1 MSDPSALTQI
11 LWSDDPATRR
21 ALWTIA
27 GLVLPIALAVF
38 VPPILR
44 VTRLFFLERRLRDTL
59 DEYESKG
66 KAAQRGALRE
76 WIRDSA
82 LRRQFEEF
90 ERRWTSAQL
99 SEGTGRAPIRLLDV
113 LEDQPLLPIGPRRSL
128 LPVLPGLFLGIGVF
142 GALFGLIPGVT
153 QLGQAAGGAAG
164 AVAGAVA
171 DAAGAIASAEGALA
185 PDPLALQLGLALRA
199 TAWGFAAAIAASVV
213 GRLVEGS
220 FEARSRGLDEI
231 LAHAYEAVSPGE
243 LAEITRHTQQKT
255 LDTLG
260 RELTQFAHELNERL
274 ERGLQRIEQS
284 SSRAASLVSQEQR
297 GALHSVVQE
306 LSLTVRQGV
315 EHHLAELRGALQRA
329 VDYQSSVTSG
339 LSETYERMVENAQM
353 QDRVARTLGE
363 SANALDAAA
372 RTLGSELRTIDAAP
386 SPLAVG
392 ATPVVAVRD
401 ELELERIRES
411 EAIAAQIAEDLGQ
424 ALRGFT
430 EQVQRIDATMEALR
444 LELHEESRTRKEAP
458 ADPARTARPE
468 RAPAT
473 REPGGSLVAGERSGG
488 RVPSTVAPAHA
499 PAPAFAAKPPV
510 PVSPA
515 APVSPPTS
523 APPVAPLAPALPPLP
538 ATPARPAAPSAP
550 LAPAATAASPVSSPA
565 VAPALA
571 STTAERPSGS
581 ERGSERGADV
591 ASVDGPIGR
600 ELSLS
605 GFRVGAPRAQGP
617 DPYERLASGFEPPSN
632 VRHFPTREREL
643 GDELKLS
650 GLLGPSAPGA
660 PRGGAAPAGAPRS
673 ASSAETG
680 PAPKRVGP
688 DDEQG

>member
-27 GLVLPIALAVF
+27 ALVVPIALAVF
-38 VPPILR
+38 LTPIVR

-76 WIRDSA
+76 WLRDSA
-82 LRRQFEEF
+82 LQRQFAEF
-90 ERRWTSAQL
+90 ERRWTLAQL

-153 QLGQAAGGAAG
+153 LLGDAAG
-164 AVAGAVA
+164 AVAGAAGAAA
-171 DAAGAIASAEGALA
+171 DAGAIAGAA
-185 PDPLALQLGLALRA
+185 GGAADPLALQLGLALRA
-199 TAWGFAAAIAASVV
+199 TAWGFAAAISASVV

-220 FEARSRGLDEI
+220 FDARSRGLDEI

-297 GALHSVVQE
+297 GALHTVVQE
-306 LSLTVRQGV
+306 LSLAVRQGV
-315 EHHLAELRGALQRA
+315 DHHLAELRGALQRA
-329 VDYQSSVTSG
+329 VDYQSSVTNG

-372 RTLGSELRTIDAAP
+372 RSLKSEIRPIDPTAPAPVLAGSVHP
-386 SPLAVG
+386 S
-392 ATPVVAVRD
+392 D
-401 ELELERIRES
+401 ELELERLRES
-411 EAIAAQIAEDLGQ
+411 EAIAAQIADDLGQ

-430 EQVQRIDATMEALR
+430 EQVKLIDKTMEALR
-444 LELHEESRTRKEAP
+444 LEIHEESRQRKQAPPEAP
-458 ADPARTARPE
+458 RPAKPSTGALPPRERSWSPAPVERSVPPQTTAPVPPVPVAATAVPLAPPAAAPIQSIPPAMPAPTRTSTQAEPHSAPLATPVSAPREVSAGAPAGE
-468 RAPAT
+468 RAPA
-473 REPGGSLVAGERSGG
+473 
-488 RVPSTVAPAHA
+488 
-499 PAPAFAAKPPV
+499 
-510 PVSPA
+510 
-515 APVSPPTS
+515 
-523 APPVAPLAPALPPLP
+523 
-538 ATPARPAAPSAP
+538 
-550 LAPAATAASPVSSPA
+550 
-565 VAPALA
+565 
-571 STTAERPSGS
+571 
-581 ERGSERGADV
+581 SERGADV
-591 ASVDGPIGR
+591 ASIDGPIGR

-617 DPYERLASGFEPPSN
+617 DPYERLASGVEPPSN

-650 GLLGPSAPGA
+650 GLLGPSV
-660 PRGGAAPAGAPRS
+660 PRGGVAPTGAPGSSPGSAPGSAPGNASRPAPASERS
-673 ASSAETG
+673 PE
-680 PAPKRVGP
+680 PKRA
-688 DDEQG
+688 DELDQLDELE

>member
-1 MSDPSALTQI
+1 MSDPSSLTQI

-21 ALWTIA
+21 ALWTIL
-27 GLVLPIALAVF
+27 GLVVPIALVVF
-38 VPPILR
+38 LPPIVR
-44 VTRLFFLERRLRDTL
+44 VLRLFFLERRLRDTL

-76 WIRDSA
+76 WLRDSA
-82 LRRQFEEF
+82 LTRQFAEF
-90 ERRWTSAQL
+90 ERRWTIAQL

-153 QLGQAAGGAAG
+153 HLGDAASAA
-164 AVAGAVA
+164 AAE
-171 DAAGAIASAEGALA
+171 AGAIAAAA
-185 PDPLALQLGLALRA
+185 VDPLAQQLGLALRA
-199 TAWGFAAAIAASVV
+199 TAWGFASAIAASVV

-220 FEARSRGLDEI
+220 FDARGRGLDEI

-243 LAEITRHTQQKT
+243 LAEITRQTQQKT

-297 GALHSVVQE
+297 GALHTVVQE
-306 LSLTVRQGV
+306 LSLSVRQGV
-315 EHHLAELRGALQRA
+315 DHHLAELRSALQRA
-329 VDYQSSVTSG
+329 VDYQSSVTNG

-372 RTLGSELRTIDAAP
+372 RSLRSEVRPGDPASARTGS
-386 SPLAVG
+386 
-392 ATPVVAVRD
+392 D
-401 ELELERIRES
+401 ELELERLRES

-430 EQVQRIDATMEALR
+430 EQVRRIDETMEALR
-444 LELHEESRTRKEAP
+444 REIHEDSRVRKETP
-458 ADPARTARPE
+458 ADPPRSAPRPTAAAPSMAPAQATPGRPSLPSSAAPAPSVYGPTTPASPAAAAPASPPLPARPAASAASTN
-468 RAPAT
+468 APT
-473 REPGGSLVAGERSGG
+473 P
-488 RVPSTVAPAHA
+488 PAHA
-499 PAPAFAAKPPV
+499 PAPVQPLPRVEAPV
-510 PVSPA
+510 P
-515 APVSPPTS
+515 
-523 APPVAPLAPALPPLP
+523 APPRRDATSGPPAPRLE
-538 ATPARPAAPSAP
+538 TD
-550 LAPAATAASPVSSPA
+550 TAD
-565 VAPALA
+565 LA
-571 STTAERPSGS
+571 STE
-581 ERGSERGADV
+581 
-591 ASVDGPIGR
+591 GPIGR

-617 DPYERLASGFEPPSN
+617 DPYERLAAGNEPPSN

-650 GLLGPSAPGA
+650 GLLGPGV
-660 PRGGAAPAGAPRS
+660 PRSGPPPTIPAGRPAGSSPRPAPAPERRP
-673 ASSAETG
+673 E
-680 PAPKRVGP
+680 PARP
-688 DDEQG
+688 DDADEQG